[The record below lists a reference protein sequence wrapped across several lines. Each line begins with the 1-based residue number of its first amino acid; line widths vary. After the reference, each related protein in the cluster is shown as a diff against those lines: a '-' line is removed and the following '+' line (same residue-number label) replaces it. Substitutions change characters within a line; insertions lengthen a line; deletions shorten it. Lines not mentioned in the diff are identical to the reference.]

1 MPGLKDYYQ
10 TRIRDARNLSTGL
23 LMTES
28 GSFFLQQRVRPELEK
43 LGPPHDQPCI
53 VIESQITV
61 ATQSR
66 NVCCVADRAELVSV
80 GVEGLLQG
88 QQRDEG
94 LPEPVW
100 HLRRMQDRLRRRGES
115 TAVYTPN
122 RPWCRESWLLKVLR
136 LRRWHTSAS
145 LAQLL
150 DLKVLVLLLLRLLTQ
165 RL

>member
-1 MPGLKDYYQ
+1 MPGLKAYYQ

-43 LGPPHDQPCI
+43 LGPPHDQPLRCL
-53 VIESQITV
+53 TV
-61 ATQSR
+61 SPDHRCDAIKKC
-66 NVCCVADRAELVSV
+66 VFCCRAELVSV

-122 RPWCRESWLLKVLR
+122 RPWCRESWFLKVLS
-136 LRRWHTSAS
+136 LRRWPTSAS
-145 LAQLL
+145 LANLL
-150 DLKVLVLLLLRLLTQ
+150 VAC
-165 RL
+165 